1 MTLSI
6 PWRALIVGIRAQEY
20 ESTDHYADGLSGG
33 IYTHTT
39 ETVNG
44 VQRQFVKPSTYID
57 EDPIDSG
64 FIRILPGGKVGGR
77 AS

>member
-6 PWRALIVGIRAQEY
+6 LWRSLLPTVTVQQY
-20 ESTDHYADGLSGG
+20 ESTDHYADGLNGG

-39 ETVNG
+39 EIVNG
-44 VQRQFVKPSTYID
+44 VQRQFVKPSTYNY
-57 EDPIDSG
+57 EDPINSG

-77 AS
+77 TS